1 MCTVGKTFCIEETV
15 PVKQIEEVLG
25 AREEGQEKAGTA
37 FQHDWNQ
44 TILQFLSKL
53 RDHPRSLDTH
63 HSAPQTCDRI
73 RNFLRKVTNSFCFSH
88 PHQENALIYIF
99 CHKTF
104 RQGVSFWSETRKS
117 RWQKSVSWQ
126 IGTPPVS
133 VVIIYY
139 YTNKKSDPSSHKPDF
154 WLCLFGG
161 GVGRE

>member
-1 MCTVGKTFCIEETV
+1 MHCRKDILHWRDCTSETNWRSAGC
-15 PVKQIEEVLG
+15 KG
-25 AREEGQEKAGTA
+25 GRTRESW
-37 FQHDWNQ
+37 HC
-44 TILQFLSKL
+44 FLTWLKPNYFAIPKL

-73 RNFLRKVTNSFCFSH
+73 RNFLRKVTNSFCLSH